1 MKVGVRGTFS
11 QLQVVGLLSG
21 VPQCIVLG
29 PLFLLFV
36 NKKLLT
42 WIINEIKMFAD
53 DTKLW
58 CRIKIESDGVT
69 LQQDIDY
76 LSTWYGTE
84 NVQLCTSA
92 IRGPL
97 NII

>member
-11 QLQVVGLLSG
+11 QLQAVGLLSG
-21 VPQCIVLG
+21 VPQCSVVG
-29 PLFLLFV
+29 PLFLLFI
-36 NKKLLT
+36 NELLT

-53 DTKLW
+53 DTKIW

-76 LSTWYGTE
+76 LSTWS
-84 NVQLCTSA
+84 NVWHRKMYSYAHRPFVGQ
-92 IRGPL
+92 
-97 NII
+97 